1 MDTPGKL
8 KSSQL
13 YFISFTAVLVLLPW
27 SIALTNYAI
36 ALATITGLLSTR
48 FSEKIDRIKQ
58 NKEIVIFFALYLLYI
73 IGLIYSSNIALGLKS
88 IEQKLVLL
96 VIPLIAA
103 SSLAFKDQQREFS
116 LRAFVYSN
124 TLFVI
129 TCIALN
135 MIDISGGPPYTHVN
149 FDPFT
154 LTKFNELHPNTE
166 PIWMQ
171 FSYIAFTS
179 PILSSPV
186 YISIYLSLSVFILFY
201 LHPFKFKYALIAFF
215 SLVILLL
222 SSRMGVAILICI
234 GLPIIFHDLVKK
246 KFPLRYS
253 ALSIGFI
260 LSIFLLIMIFPV
272 TRFRLIEEPLS
283 TPINLPSDATH
294 WNSINLRFLEW
305 KSGIEGIKTYGVTG
319 TGTGDALAVLDSYYN
334 QVDLGIFDH
343 QYLSHNQ
350 FIETALEIGLAGFAA
365 LLICLIVPFMQALKT
380 KNALLMSVVVM
391 TCLACLSTSFFEKA
405 RGLTFYVSFVSLFMF
420 TKTKEENGGKA

>member
-1 MDTPGKL
+1 MDTRERL

-27 SIALTNYAI
+27 SITLTNYAI
-36 ALATITGLLSTR
+36 ALASITGLLSTT
-48 FSEKIDRIKQ
+48 FSEKINRIKQ
-58 NKEIVIFFALYLLYI
+58 NKQIVIFFALYLLYI
-73 IGLIYSSNIALGLKS
+73 IGLLYSSNIVLGIKS

-124 TLFVI
+124 AIFIL
-129 TCIALN
+129 TCIVLN
-135 MIDISGGPPYTHVN
+135 LIDISGGPPYTHVN

-154 LTKFNELHPNTE
+154 LSRFNEFHPDAA

-179 PILSSPV
+179 PILSSPTF
-186 YISIYLSLSVFILFY
+186 ISIYLSLSVFILFY
-201 LHPFKFKYALIAFF
+201 LQPVKLKYVLIVLF
-215 SLVILLL
+215 SLIILLL
-222 SSRMGVAILICI
+222 SSRMGVMILICI
-234 GLPIIFHDLVKK
+234 GLPIILHDLVKK

-253 ALSIGFI
+253 VVSSGFI
-260 LSIFLLIMIFPV
+260 LLIFLLIIVFPV
-272 TRFRLIEEPLS
+272 TRFRLIEEPLN
-283 TPINLPSDATH
+283 TPIDLPSDASN

-305 KSGIEGIKTYGVTG
+305 KSGIEGIKAHGITG
-319 TGTGDALAVLDSYYN
+319 TGTGDALGVLDSYYN

-350 FIETALEIGLAGFAA
+350 FIETTLEIGIAGFVA
-365 LLICLIVPFMQALKT
+365 LLLCLIVPFMQGLKT
-380 KNALLMSVVVM
+380 KNVLLMSVVVM

-405 RGLTFYVSFVSLFMF
+405 RGLTFYVSFISLLMF
-420 TKTKEENGGKA
+420 TKSQEESGSKA